1 MHERSYN
8 PHMISV
14 LMAAD
19 NDADAIRTVIRQLQE
34 QTYPHWELIIVD
46 NSSDPQ
52 IARMLDNLANQEP
65 RLDVLFQSGISHF
78 VALEIAQG
86 RARGA
91 YTLTTEPSYR
101 FNSHVLQELYSAA
114 TALGPVGSPKAA
126 DIVIAHMKTS
136 AATTESKK
144 LFGTKAD
151 SLMQVFE
158 ESQLPYLTS
167 MSGKLCSTRILTEI
181 KHEPETDGE
190 CGFVGY
196 CFEIAQKVTYAPQA
210 IFVDAP
216 AASEK
221 KRGGENIS
229 VSMDKLAEERQT
241 LMSLAKH
248 LGFTNSKK
256 VQKQISR
263 YLISKLLKSMYPVF
277 YGESQL
283 SDIEKEDI
291 IIKILSDPVA
301 HLIVTEATAP
311 KLIAHVLLSAI
322 LSPTTQARYAY
333 ARRAVMY
340 ARFMRIPLT

>member
-19 NDADAIRTVIRQLQE
+19 NNAEAIRTAIRQFQE
-34 QTYPHWELIIVD
+34 QTYKHWELIIVD
-46 NSSDPQ
+46 YSSDPQ
-52 IARMLDNLANQEP
+52 ITRMLDNLANQEP
-65 RLDVLFQSGISHF
+65 RLDVLSQPGISRF

-91 YTLTTEPSYR
+91 YTLTTEPSYM
-101 FNSHVLQELYSAA
+101 FNSHLLQELYAAA
-114 TALGPVGSPKAA
+114 TALGPVGSTNAA
-126 DIVIAHMKTS
+126 DIVVAHMKT
-136 AATTESKK
+136 ADATSESKK
-144 LFGTKAD
+144 PFGTKAD
-151 SLMQVFE
+151 SLLQVFE

-167 MSGKLCSTRILTEI
+167 MSGKLCSTRILTDI

-196 CFEIAQKVTYAPQA
+196 CFEIAKKVVYAPEA
-210 IFVDAP
+210 IFVDIP
-216 AASEK
+216 TVEEEK
-221 KRGGENIS
+221 EIIS
-229 VSMDKLAEERQT
+229 VSMDKLAEERQA
-241 LMSLAKH
+241 LMALAKY
-248 LGFTNSKK
+248 LGFAGSKK
-256 VQKQISR
+256 VQKLISR

-283 SDIEKEDI
+283 SDKEKESI
-291 IIKILSDPVA
+291 IIKILSNPVA

-311 KLIAHVLLSAI
+311 RLIAHTLLGAI

>member
-19 NDADAIRTVIRQLQE
+19 NNADAIRLVIRKFQE
-34 QTYPHWELIIVD
+34 QTYKHWELIIVD
-46 NSSDPQ
+46 YSSDPQ

-65 RLDVLFQSGISHF
+65 RLDVLSQPGISRF

-91 YTLTTEPSYR
+91 YTLTIEPSYM
-101 FNSHVLQELYSAA
+101 FNSHLLQELYAAA
-114 TALGPVGSPKAA
+114 TARGPVGSTNAA
-126 DIVIAHMKTS
+126 DIVVAHMKT
-136 AATTESKK
+136 ADTTTESKK
-144 LFGTKAD
+144 TFAAKAD
-151 SLMQVFE
+151 SLLQVFE

-167 MSGKLCSTRILTEI
+167 MSGKLCSTRILTDI

-190 CGFVGY
+190 CGFVGF
-196 CFEIAQKVTYAPQA
+196 CFEIAKNVVYAPQA
-210 IFVDAP
+210 IFIDVP
-216 AASEK
+216 AASEESK
-221 KRGGENIS
+221 ESIS
-229 VSMDKLAEERQT
+229 VSMDKLAEERQS
-241 LMSLAKH
+241 LMALAKY
-248 LGFTNSKK
+248 LGFAGSKK
-256 VQKQISR
+256 VQKLISR

-283 SDIEKEDI
+283 SDKEKESI
-291 IIKILSDPVA
+291 IIKILSNPVA

-311 KLIAHVLLSAI
+311 RLIAHALLGAI